1 LTKTIY
7 IVVAPSGYWE
17 HVCSS
22 EQSAKEICWAEFES
36 RGCKGYTVEKW
47 NATKD
52 DQDMIKQ
59 AAAAGIPVHIVN
71 TSKENSDDH

>member
-17 HVCSS
+17 HVCSN
-22 EQSAKEICWAEFES
+22 EQSAKETCWAEFES
-36 RGCKGYTVEKW
+36 HGCKGYTVEKW
-47 NATKD
+47 NATKED
-52 DQDMIKQ
+52 LYLFR
-59 AAAAGIPVHIVN
+59 AGIPVHIVN